1 MKTCLKCESETGDIV
16 RADYVVTKNLWYRKI
31 SVKSYVCEKHL
42 KELSIDEINSA
53 TKIRDDATNLNCII
67 RSKPKQGRLS

>member
-1 MKTCLKCESETGDIV
+1 MKRLCLPCDSCGEIVLAQYEVDKKTGYDNKTI
-16 RADYVVTKNLWYRKI
+16 RA
-31 SVKSYVCEKHL
+31 YVCEKHL